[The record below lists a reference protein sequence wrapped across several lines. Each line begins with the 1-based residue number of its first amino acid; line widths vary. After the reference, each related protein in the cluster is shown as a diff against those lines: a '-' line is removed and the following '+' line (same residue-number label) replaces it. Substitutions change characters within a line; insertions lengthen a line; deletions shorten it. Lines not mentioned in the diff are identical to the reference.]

1 MSLYQIL
8 DTIYFQHSI
17 KYRLL
22 FWFLLISLL
31 PLGTVGYFAY
41 STASKTLKANL
52 EEKMTRMVMDNLDKI
67 DRNLLERFEAVQVWS
82 TLEPARAAVQIG
94 AGVGGASEF
103 VNYLVNKYRFYTL
116 MMILDQEGTCV
127 TVNTVNHANEP
138 IPTEELFLG
147 KNFRHETWFSEA
159 IKSDNH
165 AAAITD
171 WQRVNV
177 LETFAIR
184 TGQQPESAYSLVFSS
199 AIRDT
204 DGTLLGVWVTFLN
217 WGSIQEILERIPTEI
232 PEAPTSQMSLLLL
245 ADNQTIIAYSG
256 IPPEQDGSLYGKSLA
271 TDLQQPQLVE
281 MIARTEGVL
290 TYSWG
295 GKPKTIVVFGE
306 KGYEDYPGKHWKYLL
321 VSDNE
326 SVYAQVIALRSKIL
340 LIGVVSALM
349 TIVLVYMIGNRL
361 TAPLVLLSR
370 AAVAIA
376 RGDLSWRIA
385 MTAPETQSPHSR
397 DEMGILLRSFKQMTE
412 NLQHLI
418 RQIQS
423 AGSRVRESSGQIAA
437 ALQQL
442 SEVSIQQSS
451 AILQTT
457 ATVEQFVV
465 TSREVMKSTNAV
477 AEFAENTGQ
486 KAKKGIS
493 AAVDTLTQ
501 IQEIKQVN
509 DQNIEYVAFLNQ
521 CSQEIN
527 KIVDVITT
535 IADNTELIA
544 FNAAL
549 EAAGAGEKGKRF
561 TVVAAEIRRLA
572 NTVATSVKSI
582 EQQTSEIQQGIKTLV
597 SSFEIETQKIEYGVA
612 DMQVTAT
619 SLEAILEKI
628 EHTTAALMQISAA
641 TKQQQTAN
649 EQVVVVLQDMSQ
661 DTIQFQQIAK
671 QTLDVTMEL
680 TQLADELLQ
689 VVNVF
694 QIGV

>member
-1 MSLYQIL
+1 MNVYQIL
-8 DTIYFQHSI
+8 YTIYGQHSI

-22 FWFLLISLL
+22 FWFLLMSLL
-31 PLGTVGYFAY
+31 PLSLVGYFAY
-41 STASKTLKANL
+41 STASKTLKANV

-116 MMILDQEGTCV
+116 MMILDHEGTCV
-127 TVNTVNHANEP
+127 TVNTVNHQNEP

-147 KNFRHETWFSEA
+147 KNFRHETWFADA
-159 IKSDNH
+159 IKSDGS
-165 AAAITD
+165 AAVMTD
-171 WQRVNV
+171 WQRLNV
-177 LETFAIR
+177 LDTLAAR
-184 TGQQPESAYSLVFSS
+184 TGQPAESAYSLVCS
-199 AIRDT
+199 AVIRDT
-204 DGTLLGVWVTFLN
+204 DGTILGVWATFLN
-217 WGSIQEILERIPTEI
+217 WASIQEILERIQTEM
-232 PEAPTSQMSLLLL
+232 PAAATSPMSLLLL
-245 ADNQTIIAYSG
+245 ADHQTIMAYSG
-256 IPPEQDGSLYGKSLA
+256 VSAEQDGLLYGKSLA
-271 TDLQQPQLVE
+271 SDLHQPQLVE
-281 MIARTEGVL
+281 VIAGAEGVL
-290 TYSWG
+290 TYVWD
-295 GKPKTIVVFGE
+295 GKPKTIVVFEE
-306 KGYEDYPGKHWKYLL
+306 KGYEHYAGKRWKYLL
-321 VSDNE
+321 VADNH
-326 SVYAQVIALRSKIL
+326 SVYAQVLALRSKIL
-340 LIGVVSALM
+340 LIGIISAL
-349 TIVLVYMIGNRL
+349 IILLLVYMIGNRL
-361 TAPLVLLSR
+361 TSPLVLLSR

-376 RGDLSWRIA
+376 QGDLSWRIA
-385 MTAPETQSPHSR
+385 LNAPDPKTNRSR
-397 DEMGILLRSFKQMTE
+397 NELDILLQTFKQMTE

-418 RQIQS
+418 RQIQG

-442 SEVSIQQSS
+442 SEGSIQQSS

-457 ATVEQFVV
+457 ATVEEFVV
-465 TSREVMKSTNAV
+465 TSREVMKSTDAV

-486 KAKKGIS
+486 AAKKGIS
-493 AAVDTLTQ
+493 SAIDTLTQ
-501 IQEIKQVN
+501 IQDIKQVN
-509 DQNIEYVAFLNQ
+509 DQNLEYLAFLNE

-549 EAAGAGEKGKRF
+549 EAAGAGAKGKRF

-572 NTVATSVKSI
+572 NTVATSVKNI
-582 EQQTSEIQQGIKTLV
+582 EQQTSEIQRGIKTLV
-597 SSFEIETQKIEYGVA
+597 SSFEIETQQIEHGVE
-612 DMQVTAT
+612 DMKVTAT

-649 EQVVVVLQDMSQ
+649 EQVLVVLQTMSQ
-661 DTIQFQQIAK
+661 DTIEFQQIAR
-671 QTLDVTMEL
+671 QTLDITVEL

-689 VVNVF
+689 AVNVF